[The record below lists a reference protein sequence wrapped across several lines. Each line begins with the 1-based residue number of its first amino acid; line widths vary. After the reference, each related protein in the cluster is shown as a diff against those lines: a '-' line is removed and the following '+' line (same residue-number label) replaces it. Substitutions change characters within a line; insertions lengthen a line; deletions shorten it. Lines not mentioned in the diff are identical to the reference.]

1 MSPALGHI
9 LCVDD
14 EEDILQVAKLSLEA
28 VGGFRASLC
37 RGSAGAVEM
46 ARDLAP
52 DLILLD
58 VMMPDMDG
66 PATLA
71 KLRSAESVARI
82 PVIFMTAKAQPGE
95 IHRYLDLGSIGVI
108 SKPFD
113 PMSLPGEIRALWEN
127 RLENQRESAEKTS

>member
-1 MSPALGHI
+1 MTPALGHI

-46 ARDLAP
+46 VRDLAP

-71 KLRSAESVARI
+71 KLRSGGAVARI

-95 IHRYLDLGSIGVI
+95 IGHYLNLGAIGVI

-113 PMSLPGEIRALWEN
+113 PMSLSGEIRELWRKAHEP
-127 RLENQRESAEKTS
+127 ESR

>member
-1 MSPALGHI
+1 MIPPLNHI

-14 EEDILQVAKLSLEA
+14 EEDILQVAKLSLEV
-28 VGGFRASLC
+28 VGGFRISLC

-46 ARDLAP
+46 ACGLGP

-58 VMMPDMDG
+58 VMMPELDG

-71 KLRSAESVARI
+71 KLRSGGACAGT
-82 PVIFMTAKAQPGE
+82 PVIFMTAKAQPAE
-95 IHRYLDLGSIGVI
+95 IARYLELGAIGVI

-113 PMSLPGEIRALWEN
+113 PMALADEIRNMWN
-127 RLENQRESAEKTS
+127 NHHES